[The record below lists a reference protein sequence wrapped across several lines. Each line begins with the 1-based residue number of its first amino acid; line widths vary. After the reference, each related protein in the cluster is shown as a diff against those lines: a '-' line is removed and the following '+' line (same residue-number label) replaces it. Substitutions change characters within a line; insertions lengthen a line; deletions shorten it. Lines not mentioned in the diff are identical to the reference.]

1 MISEHVKLAK
11 HLDAHQ
17 AAMRK
22 MDMRAMD
29 DASKLEEGARLRI
42 GTLESRRR
50 VLVNQLAAMHGIAGK
65 ATIIALADAIPDSKA
80 KLLGLRDELKAV
92 VQHTAARAT
101 IAGRLAVAIAGH
113 LNTAVRLIAGAVEQ
127 AGLYT
132 KYGVPKVSNRIG
144 VIEAVG

>member
-1 MISEHVKLAK
+1 MISEHGKLAK
-11 HLDAHQ
+11 HLDAPQ

-29 DASKLEEGARLRI
+29 DASKLEEGGRLRI
-42 GTLESRRR
+42 ATLESRRR
-50 VLVNQLAAMHGIAGK
+50 VLVNQLAAMHGIGAK
-65 ATIIALADAIPDSKA
+65 ATIIGLADAIPEYKA
-80 KLLGLRDELKAV
+80 KLLSLRSELKAV

-101 IAGRLAVAIAGH
+101 VAGRLAGAISGH